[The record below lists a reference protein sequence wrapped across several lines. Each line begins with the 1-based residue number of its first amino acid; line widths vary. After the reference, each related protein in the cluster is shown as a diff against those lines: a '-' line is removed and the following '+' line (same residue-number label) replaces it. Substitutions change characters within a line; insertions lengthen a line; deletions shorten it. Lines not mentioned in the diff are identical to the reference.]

1 MKLSLGWLKEFLPLN
16 QSVPEIVE
24 ALTFSGVEVENVQ
37 QRGADYDKVIV
48 AQIESFDRH
57 PNADRLSVCRVND
70 GSGPPRQIVCGAK
83 NFKAGDK
90 VPLALPGAI
99 LAGGLKIKTSK
110 LRGVES
116 EGMLCSARELALAED
131 AEGLLILPGD
141 SPVGK
146 PLSELFPPET
156 VIEVE
161 VTPNRPDQLSH
172 YGIARE
178 LAALLDLPPAKL
190 PKISAT
196 ADQMIHDQAVVQL
209 NAPEACPLYSA
220 RIIRGIQVGPS
231 PTWIQQRLDAAGVR
245 SINNVVD
252 VTNYVML
259 ELGQPLHAFDL
270 AKISGGIVVR
280 MAVAAER
287 LPALDGKEYEL
298 NPMDLVIGDH
308 ERSVAIA
315 GVMGGEQ
322 SGVTATTTDVLLE
335 AAYFDP
341 SSIRRT
347 SRRLGL
353 ISESSFRFE
362 RGIDPGAVLLCGARA
377 ADLILQVAGGKADS
391 YAFVGGSVPDSDRV
405 VELRPERCEKLLGM
419 PVPNSADLLT
429 RLGLTN
435 AGRNRWRIPSYRPD
449 LLREVDLVEE
459 VCRIAGIRKIPS
471 RLLASATE
479 SSKPDRVHED
489 LMHLRQKLAGLGL
502 FEARSL
508 TLVDERSLEYLL
520 EPVAV
525 PLELRNPLSEDQRI
539 LRPSLVPGLVRVAE
553 RNFNRGATSVS
564 IFEIG
569 RLFNRA
575 AKEEES
581 LALSVLVSGERQ
593 AKTWNQEA
601 AAFDLFALKGILR
614 MALSTELTLVRD
626 QPTSFA
632 PLLCRV
638 VDTEGQTI
646 GRVAQIR
653 AGLAKEIGARE
664 PVFVAELTLNPGGPG
679 KEFKYKALDR
689 FPAITRDIAFIADK
703 ALKYQAVLDAIAS
716 ANEPLLAD
724 IRLFD
729 LFVDSTGEKV
739 PTDKKSIACS
749 LTYRASDRTLTQ
761 DEANAAHG
769 RVKSRIADGLGVLFR
784 E

>member
-1 MKLSLGWLKEFLPLN
+1 MKLSLSWLKEFLPLN

-24 ALTFSGVEVENVQ
+24 ALTFSGVEVAGAQ
-37 QRGADYDKVIV
+37 RRGADFDKIIV

-57 PNADRLSVCRVND
+57 PNADRLSVCHVND
-70 GSGPPRQIVCGAK
+70 GSGQPRQIVCGAK
-83 NFKAGDK
+83 NFQAGDK
-90 VPLALPGAI
+90 VPLALPGAV
-99 LAGGLKIKTSK
+99 LPGGLKIKASK
-110 LRGVES
+110 LRGVDS
-116 EGMLCSARELALAED
+116 EGMLCSARELALTED

-141 SPVGK
+141 APVGMS
-146 PLSELFPPET
+146 LSELFPPDT

-190 PKISAT
+190 PNLSVA
-196 ADQMIHDQAVVQL
+196 ADQTVQDRAVVQL
-209 NAPEACPLYSA
+209 DAPDACPLYSA
-220 RIIRGIQVGPS
+220 RVIRGIQVGPS
-231 PTWIQQRLDAAGVR
+231 PAWLQQRLEAAGVR

-259 ELGQPLHAFDL
+259 EVGQPLHAFDL

-280 MAVAAER
+280 KAGAGER
-287 LPALDGKEYEL
+287 LLALDGKAYEL
-298 NPMDLVIGDH
+298 NPTDLVIADH
-308 ERSVAIA
+308 ARPLAIA

-322 SGVTATTTDVLLE
+322 SGVTVTTTDVLIE
-335 AAYFDP
+335 SACFDP
-341 SSIRRT
+341 NFIRRT

-362 RGIDPGAVLLCGARA
+362 RGIDPAAVLFCGARA

-391 YAFVGGSVPDSDRV
+391 HAFVGGSVPHSERV
-405 VELRPERCEKLLGM
+405 VQLRPERCEKLLGM
-419 PVPNSADLLT
+419 PVPDSARLLA
-429 RLGLTN
+429 RLGLEN
-435 AGRNRWRIPSYRPD
+435 AGGNRWRIPSYRPD

-459 VCRIAGIRKIPS
+459 VCRMAGIRKIPS

-479 SSKPDRVHED
+479 SSKSDRVHDD

-508 TLVDERSLEYLL
+508 TLIDERSLEYLL
-520 EPVAV
+520 EPAPD
-525 PLELRNPLSEDQRI
+525 PLRLRNPLSEDQRI
-539 LRPSLVPGLVRVAE
+539 LRPSLVPGLVRAAE
-553 RNFNRGATSVS
+553 RNFNRGATSVA

-569 RLFNRA
+569 RVFKIA
-575 AKEEES
+575 TKEES
-581 LALSVLVSGERQ
+581 IALSVLVSGERQ
-593 AKTWNQEA
+593 SKTWNQEA
-601 AAFDLFALKGILR
+601 AAFDLFALKGILDT
-614 MALSTELTLVRD
+614 ALTKELTLVRD
-626 QPTSFA
+626 QPTGFA

-638 VDTEGQTI
+638 VDAEGQTI
-646 GRVAQIR
+646 GRLAQIR
-653 AGLAKEIGARE
+653 PGFAKEIGARDA
-664 PVFVAELTLNPGGPG
+664 VLVAELTLNPGEAG

-689 FPAITRDIAFIADK
+689 FPAVTRDIAFVADNG
-703 ALKYQAVLDAIAS
+703 LKYQAVLNAIAS
-716 ANEPLLAD
+716 ANEPLLVDA
-724 IRLFD
+724 RLFD

-739 PTDKKSIACS
+739 PANKKSIACS

-769 RVKSRIADGLGVLFR
+769 RVKSHLADRLGVTFR